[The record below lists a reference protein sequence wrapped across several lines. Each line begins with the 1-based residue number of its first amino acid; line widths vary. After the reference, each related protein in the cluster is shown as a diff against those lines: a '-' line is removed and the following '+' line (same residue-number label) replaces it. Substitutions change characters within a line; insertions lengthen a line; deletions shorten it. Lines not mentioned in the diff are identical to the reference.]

1 MNIYSWKEFTEEKP
15 LAGIP
20 CAITVGVFDG
30 IHKGHMEILRHVL
43 SQGNG
48 IQSVV
53 FTFRTNPALFFK
65 GSFKGDIYTLSQKLS
80 ALDELGTDAVVLID
94 FSADFVKL
102 SGKQF
107 FSILRANLMMRKIAV
122 GYDFKC
128 GYQND
133 TDTSVI
139 MSMFEGSD
147 IDVKVVPEYRYLGV
161 PVKSTMIRTFIQV
174 GELNI
179 LPNLMEF
186 GYSIDIS
193 GHQSSMLRSDT
204 TQVLPPA
211 GSYSMQ
217 LYDRGEYRNASIT
230 AGETAVG
237 WEFI

>member
-1 MNIYSWKEFTEEKP
+1 MNIFSWKEFTEKKP

-20 CAITVGVFDG
+20 SAITVGVFDG
-30 IHKGHMEILRHVL
+30 IHKGHMEILRQVL

-53 FTFRTNPALFFK
+53 FTFRENPALYFK
-65 GSFKGDIYTLSQKLS
+65 GSFKGDIYTLQQKVS
-80 ALDELGTDAVVLID
+80 ALDALGIDTVVLID

-102 SGKQF
+102 SGRQF
-107 FSILRANLMMRKIAV
+107 FSIIGASLMLKKIAV

-128 GYQND
+128 GCGND
-133 TDTSVI
+133 TSGGDI
-139 MSMFEGSD
+139 MSMFEGSGV
-147 IDVKVVPEYRYLGV
+147 DVQVVPEFKYSGV

-174 GELNI
+174 GELDI
-179 LPNLMEF
+179 LPQLMEF

-193 GHQSSMLRSDT
+193 GHRSSMLRSDT

-211 GSYSMQ
+211 GSYSMR

-230 AGETAVG
+230 AGKTAVG

>member
-1 MNIYSWKEFTEEKP
+1 MNIYSWKEFTEKKP
-15 LAGIP
+15 LSGVP
-20 CAITVGVFDG
+20 SAITVGVFDG
-30 IHKGHMEILRHVL
+30 IHKGHMEILRQVL

-48 IQSVV
+48 IHSVV

-65 GSFKGDIYTLSQKLS
+65 GSFRGDIYTLQQKIS
-80 ALDELGTDAVVLID
+80 AFQELGADTLILID

-107 FSILRANLMMRKIAV
+107 FSIIGASLMLKKIAV

-128 GYQND
+128 GCGND
-133 TDTSVI
+133 TTSDDIV
-139 MSMFEGSD
+139 SMFAGT
-147 IDVKVVPEYRYLGV
+147 DVDVQVVPEYRCAGV
-161 PVKSTMIRTFIQV
+161 PVKSTMIRTFIQT

-179 LPNLMEF
+179 LPELMEF

-193 GHQSSMLRSDT
+193 GHKGSMLRSDT
-204 TQVLPPA
+204 KQVLPPA
-211 GSYSMQ
+211 GSYSMR

-230 AGETAVG
+230 AGKTAVG

>member
-1 MNIYSWKEFTEEKP
+1 MRIFSWKEFTEEKT

-20 CAITVGVFDG
+20 CAITAGVFDG
-30 IHKGHMEILRHVL
+30 IHKGHMEILRQVL

-53 FTFRTNPALFFK
+53 FTFRTNPALYFK
-65 GSFKGDIYTLSQKLS
+65 GSFKGDIYTLSQKLT

-102 SGKQF
+102 SGRQF
-107 FSILRANLMMRKIAV
+107 FSIIRERLMLKKIAV

-128 GYQND
+128 GCGNE
-133 TDTSVI
+133 TTSSDIV
-139 MSMFEGSD
+139 SMFEGTGV
-147 IDVKVVPEYRYLGV
+147 DVQVVPEFKYSGV

-174 GELNI
+174 GELGI
-179 LPNLMEF
+179 LPQLMEF

-211 GSYSMQ
+211 GSYSMS

-230 AGETAVG
+230 AGKTAVG

>member
-1 MNIYSWKEFTEEKP
+1 MRIYSWKEFTDKKP
-15 LAGIP
+15 LSGIQ
-20 CAITVGVFDG
+20 CAITIGVFDG
-30 IHKGHMEILRHVL
+30 IHKGHMELLRQVL
-43 SQGNG
+43 SQGSG
-48 IQSVV
+48 IQSAV
-53 FTFRTNPALFFK
+53 FTFRENPATYF
-65 GSFKGDIYTLSQKLS
+65 GGNYRGGIYTLTQKVS
-80 ALDELGTDAVVLID
+80 ALEALGIDNVVLID

-107 FSILRANLMMRKIAV
+107 FSILGASLNLKKIAV

-133 TDTSVI
+133 TDSSVI
-139 MSMFEGSD
+139 VSMFKGT
-147 IDVKVVPEYRYLGV
+147 DVDVQVVPEYRYSGV

-179 LPNLMEF
+179 LPELMEF

-193 GHQSSMLRSDT
+193 GHRCPMLRSDT

-211 GSYSMQ
+211 GSYTMK
-217 LYDRGEYRNASIT
+217 LYDRGKYRNASIT
-230 AGETAVG
+230 ADETAVG

>member
-1 MNIYSWKEFTEEKP
+1 
-15 LAGIP
+15 
-20 CAITVGVFDG
+20 
-30 IHKGHMEILRHVL
+30 MEILRQVL

-48 IQSVV
+48 IHSVV

-65 GSFKGDIYTLSQKLS
+65 GSFRGDIYTLQQKIS
-80 ALDELGTDAVVLID
+80 AFQELGADTLILID

-107 FSILRANLMMRKIAV
+107 FSIIGASLMLKKIAV

-128 GYQND
+128 GCGND
-133 TDTSVI
+133 TTSDDIV
-139 MSMFEGSD
+139 SMFAGT
-147 IDVKVVPEYRYLGV
+147 DVDVQVVPEYRCAGV
-161 PVKSTMIRTFIQV
+161 PVKSTMIRTFIQT

-179 LPNLMEF
+179 LPELMEF

-193 GHQSSMLRSDT
+193 GHMGSMLRSDT
-204 TQVLPPA
+204 KQVLPPA
-211 GSYSMQ
+211 GSYSMR

-230 AGETAVG
+230 ADKTAVG

>member
-1 MNIYSWKEFTEEKP
+1 MNIFSWKDFIDKKP
-15 LAGIP
+15 LSGIP

-30 IHKGHMEILRHVL
+30 IHKGHMELLGKVL
-43 SQGNG
+43 SQGSG

-53 FTFRTNPALFFK
+53 FTFRENPAAYF
-65 GSFKGDIYTLSQKLS
+65 GGNYKGDIYTLSQKVS
-80 ALDELGTDAVVLID
+80 ALERLGIDNLVLID

-107 FSILRANLMMRKIAV
+107 FSILRASLDLKKIAV

-133 TDTSVI
+133 TDSSVI
-139 MSMFEGSD
+139 VSMFEGT
-147 IDVKVVPEYRYLGV
+147 DVDVQVVPEFRYSGV
-161 PVKSTMIRTFIQV
+161 PVKSTMIRTFIRV

-179 LPNLMEF
+179 LPELMEF

-193 GHQSSMLRSDT
+193 GHRDSMLRTDT
-204 TQVLPPA
+204 KQVLPPA
-211 GSYSMQ
+211 GSYSLQ

>member
-1 MNIYSWKEFTEEKP
+1 MRVFSWKEFTEEKP

-80 ALDELGTDAVVLID
+80 ALDELGTDVVVLID

-107 FSILRANLMMRKIAV
+107 FSILGASLNLKKIAV

-133 TDTSVI
+133 TNASVI
-139 MSMFEGSD
+139 LSMFEGSG
-147 IDVKVVPEYRYLGV
+147 VGVQVVPEFKYSGV
-161 PVKSTMIRTFIQV
+161 PVKSSMIRTFIQV

-179 LPNLMEF
+179 LPELMEF
-186 GYSIDIS
+186 GYSIDIT
-193 GHQSSMLRSDT
+193 GHQSSMLRSET

-211 GSYSMQ
+211 GSYNMR

-230 AGETAVG
+230 AGQTAVG

>member
-1 MNIYSWKEFTEEKP
+1 MNIYSWKEFTEKKP
-15 LAGIP
+15 LSGVP
-20 CAITVGVFDG
+20 SAITVGVFDG
-30 IHKGHMEILRHVL
+30 IHKGHMEILRQVL

-48 IQSVV
+48 IHSVV

-65 GSFKGDIYTLSQKLS
+65 GSFRGDIYTLQQKIS
-80 ALDELGTDAVVLID
+80 AFQELGADTLILID

-107 FSILRANLMMRKIAV
+107 FSIIGASLMLKKIAV

-128 GYQND
+128 GCGND
-133 TDTSVI
+133 TTSDDIV
-139 MSMFEGSD
+139 SMFAGT
-147 IDVKVVPEYRYLGV
+147 DVDVQVVPEYRCAGV
-161 PVKSTMIRTFIQV
+161 PVKSTMIRTFIQT

-179 LPNLMEF
+179 LPELMEF

-193 GHQSSMLRSDT
+193 GHMGSMLRSDT
-204 TQVLPPA
+204 KQVLPPA
-211 GSYSMQ
+211 GSYSMR

-230 AGETAVG
+230 AGKTAVG

>member
-1 MNIYSWKEFTEEKP
+1 LNIYSWKEFTEEKP

-20 CAITVGVFDG
+20 CAITIGVFDG
-30 IHKGHMEILRHVL
+30 IHKGHMEILRQVL
-43 SQGNG
+43 SQGGG
-48 IQSVV
+48 IRSVV
-53 FTFRTNPALFFK
+53 FTFRTNPALFF
-65 GSFKGDIYTLSQKLS
+65 GGRFKGDIYTVSQKLS
-80 ALDELGTDAVVLID
+80 ALEALGTDAVVLID

-107 FSILRANLMMRKIAV
+107 FSILRANLMLRKIAV

-147 IDVKVVPEYRYLGV
+147 IDVKVVPEYRYSGV

-193 GHQSSMLRSDT
+193 GHRGSMLRSDT

-211 GSYSMQ
+211 GSYSLQ

>member
-1 MNIYSWKEFTEEKP
+1 MNIYSWNEFTDKKP
-15 LAGIP
+15 LADIP
-20 CAITVGVFDG
+20 CAITIGVFDG
-30 IHKGHMEILRHVL
+30 IHKGHMEILNQVL
-43 SQGNG
+43 SKGSG
-48 IQSVV
+48 IQSAV
-53 FTFRTNPALFFK
+53 FTFRTNPALYFK
-65 GSFKGDIYTLSQKLS
+65 GSFKGDIYTLQQKVS
-80 ALDELGTDAVVLID
+80 ALQRLGIDNLILID

-107 FSILRANLMMRKIAV
+107 FSILRASLKLKKIAV

-128 GYQND
+128 GCGND
-133 TDTSVI
+133 TTSADIV
-139 MSMFEGSD
+139 SMFEGTGV
-147 IDVKVVPEYRYLGV
+147 DVQVVPEFKYSGV

-179 LPNLMEF
+179 LPQIMEF

-193 GHQSSMLRSDT
+193 GRKSPMLRSDT

-230 AGETAVG
+230 AEKTAVG

>member
-1 MNIYSWKEFTEEKP
+1 MNIYSWKEFIDKKP

-30 IHKGHMEILRHVL
+30 IHKGHMAILNQVL

-48 IQSVV
+48 VQSAV
-53 FTFRTNPALFFK
+53 FTFRTNPALYFK
-65 GSFKGDIYTLSQKLS
+65 GSFKGDIYTLHQKVN
-80 ALDELGTDAVVLID
+80 ALQMLGTDTVVLID

-102 SGKQF
+102 SGRQF
-107 FSILRANLMMRKIAV
+107 FSIIRENLMLKKIAV

-128 GYQND
+128 GCGND
-133 TDTSVI
+133 TTGADIV
-139 MSMFEGSD
+139 SMFEGTGV
-147 IDVKVVPEYRYLGV
+147 DVQVVPEFRYSGV

-179 LPNLMEF
+179 LPQIMEF

-193 GHQSSMLRSDT
+193 GCQSPMLRSDT

-211 GSYSMQ
+211 GSYSMR

-230 AGETAVG
+230 AEKTAVG

>member
-1 MNIYSWKEFTEEKP
+1 MNIYSWKEFIDKKP
-15 LAGIP
+15 LAVVP

-30 IHKGHMEILRHVL
+30 IHKGHMEILRQVL

-53 FTFRTNPALFFK
+53 FTFRTNPALYFK
-65 GSFKGDIYTLSQKLS
+65 GSFKGDIYTLQQKLS
-80 ALDELGTDAVVLID
+80 ALQKLGIDSVVLID

-102 SGKQF
+102 SGRQF
-107 FSILRANLMMRKIAV
+107 FSIIGASLMLKKIAV

-128 GYQND
+128 GCGND
-133 TDTSVI
+133 TTSADIV
-139 MSMFEGSD
+139 SMFEGTGV
-147 IDVKVVPEYRYLGV
+147 DVQVVPEFRFSGV

-174 GELNI
+174 GELDI
-179 LPNLMEF
+179 LPHIMEL

-193 GHQSSMLRSDT
+193 GRQSPMLRSDT

-230 AGETAVG
+230 AEKTAVG

>member
-1 MNIYSWKEFTEEKP
+1 MNIYSWKEFIDKKP

-30 IHKGHMEILRHVL
+30 IHKGHMAILNQVL

-48 IQSVV
+48 VQSAV
-53 FTFRTNPALFFK
+53 FTFRTNPALYFK
-65 GSFKGDIYTLSQKLS
+65 GSFKGDIYTLHQKVN
-80 ALDELGTDAVVLID
+80 ALQMLGTDTVVLID

-102 SGKQF
+102 SGRQF
-107 FSILRANLMMRKIAV
+107 FSIIRENLMLKKIAV

-128 GYQND
+128 GCGND
-133 TDTSVI
+133 TTGADIV
-139 MSMFEGSD
+139 SMFEGTGV
-147 IDVKVVPEYRYLGV
+147 DVQVVPEYRYSGV

-179 LPNLMEF
+179 LPQIMEF

-193 GHQSSMLRSDT
+193 GRQSPMLRSDT

-211 GSYSMQ
+211 GSYNMR

-230 AGETAVG
+230 AEKTAVG

>member
-1 MNIYSWKEFTEEKP
+1 MKIFSWKEFTENKP
-15 LAGIP
+15 LTGIP

-30 IHKGHMEILRHVL
+30 IHKGHMEILSQVL

-53 FTFRTNPALFFK
+53 FTFRTNPALYFK
-65 GSFKGDIYTLSQKLS
+65 GSFKGDIYTLQQKVS
-80 ALDELGTDAVVLID
+80 ALERLRTDNVVLID

-102 SGKQF
+102 SGRQF
-107 FSILRANLMMRKIAV
+107 FSIIGANLMLKKIAV

-128 GYQND
+128 GSGND
-133 TDTSVI
+133 TTSADI
-139 MSMFEGSD
+139 LSMFEGTGVD
-147 IDVKVVPEYRYLGV
+147 IKVVPEFTFSGV
-161 PVKSTMIRTFIQV
+161 PVKSTMIRTFIRV

-179 LPNLMEF
+179 LPHLMEF

-193 GHQSSMLRSDT
+193 GHRGSMLRSDT

-211 GSYSMQ
+211 GSYSLQ

-230 AGETAVG
+230 AEKTAVG